1 MYVGEAHFLRGLAYS
16 VLAETYGGVP
26 VVLSEISTSEARN
39 LKRSSR
45 EDTWQQALDDYDV
58 AIANLGAD
66 APEKGRATKGAALG
80 MKMRAY
86 LYQGKYKA
94 VLECVDQIDA
104 LKKYGLFHSYAT
116 LFDPA
121 NEGNKEVLFDIQ
133 YIEGEIH
140 RVLFWINT
148 AEREPVVGHV
158 VVAMFLQMI
167 WWRLMRPWMGALLI
181 RKILMRTVILV

>member
-1 MYVGEAHFLRGLAYS
+1 M
-16 VLAETYGGVP
+16 
-26 VVLSEISTSEARN
+26 
-39 LKRSSR
+39 
-45 EDTWQQALDDYDV
+45 DDYDV

-121 NEGNKEVLFDIQ
+121 NEGNKEDSI
-133 YIEGEIH
+133 
-140 RVLFWINT
+140 
-148 AEREPVVGHV
+148 
-158 VVAMFLQMI
+158 
-167 WWRLMRPWMGALLI
+167 
-181 RKILMRTVILV
+181 